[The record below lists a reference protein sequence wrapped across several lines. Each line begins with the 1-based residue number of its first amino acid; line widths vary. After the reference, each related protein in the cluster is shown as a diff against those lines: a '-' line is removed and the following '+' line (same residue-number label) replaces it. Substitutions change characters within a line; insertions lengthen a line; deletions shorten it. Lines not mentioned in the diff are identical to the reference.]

1 MSHLGQLQK
10 LSDRQPIVERD
21 GNPAF
26 DFQRTWQ
33 EIVEH
38 LERAIDDIEGKQP
51 LDATLT
57 ALAGLDATAG
67 LVTQTAADTFTKR
80 TLSAPAAGL
89 TISNPAGTAGNPTF
103 ALANDLAALEALSGT
118 STIYYRSAA
127 DTWTAVT
134 IGGNLGFSAGTLGSS
149 LGTAAT
155 AATGTS
161 GTTVPLLDASNTWS
175 AVQLFDGGLQSRG
188 TSPSI
193 SILDTNS
200 TTTAAAG
207 TIRFRDQAGT
217 DEATIV
223 KPSGSTVLT
232 FALAGTTG
240 LTVSATAVSPVSS
253 TTASA
258 ANVFQSATGTALL
271 RSTSSARYK
280 RDITPLPDAEADK
293 VLSLEPIVYCSLAS
307 ADDPNR
313 IFWGFIAEQADEV
326 LPALVAYDLEGAPDG
341 FQYERVVV
349 GLLSVVKRLEARVAA
364 LEG

>member
-1 MSHLGQLQK
+1 MSHAGRLQR
-10 LSDRQPIVERD
+10 LSDRRGTVARD
-21 GNPAF
+21 GIPTL
-26 DFQRTWQ
+26 DHQRGWQ

-38 LERAIDDIEGKQP
+38 LELAIDDIEVRQP

-57 ALAGLDATAG
+57 ALAALDATAG

-280 RDITPLPDAEADK
+280 RDK